1 MKLISQLFGD
11 RQMIANATGCSSIY
25 SASIPS
31 TPYTK
36 NEKGQGP
43 VFKNSLFEDFCEF
56 GLGMALGNKKM
67 KERVAKLLQEMID
80 SDKTSAEYKALAQ
93 EWIDNKDDA
102 EKTKEIA
109 PKLRACIAES
119 AAKGCPICKELQTL
133 DHYLVK
139 RSQWII
145 GGDGASYDIGYGGL
159 DHVIA
164 SGEDVNILVLDTEVY
179 SNTGGQA
186 SKATPLGA
194 IAQ

>member
-43 VFKNSLFEDFCEF
+43 VFNNSLFEDFCEF

-80 SDKTSAEYKALAQ
+80 GETACDDAEYKALAQ
-93 EWIDNKDDA
+93 EWIANKDDA

-109 PKLRACIAES
+109 P
-119 AAKGCPICKELQTL
+119 
-133 DHYLVK
+133 
-139 RSQWII
+139 
-145 GGDGASYDIGYGGL
+145 
-159 DHVIA
+159 
-164 SGEDVNILVLDTEVY
+164 
-179 SNTGGQA
+179 
-186 SKATPLGA
+186 
-194 IAQ
+194 

>member
-43 VFKNSLFEDFCEF
+43 VFNRSALPLRSSKNSLFEDFCEF

-80 SDKTSAEYKALAQ
+80 GRSTSGRLPEQ
-93 EWIDNKDDA
+93 ECQ
-102 EKTKEIA
+102 
-109 PKLRACIAES
+109 RRVQGS
-119 AAKGCPICKELQTL
+119 
-133 DHYLVK
+133 
-139 RSQWII
+139 RS
-145 GGDGASYDIGYGGL
+145 GVD
-159 DHVIA
+159 
-164 SGEDVNILVLDTEVY
+164 
-179 SNTGGQA
+179 
-186 SKATPLGA
+186 
-194 IAQ
+194 

>member
-43 VFKNSLFEDFCEF
+43 CFNNSLFEDFCEF

-67 KERVAKLLQEMID
+67 KERVAKLLQEACENPN
-80 SDKTSAEYKALAQ
+80 TSEEYKALAK
-93 EWIDNKDDA
+93 EWIENKDDA
-102 EKTKEIA
+102 DKTKEIA
-109 PKLRACIAES
+109 PKLRAAIR
-119 AAKGCPICKELQTL
+119 AAAAAGCPVNQELQTL

-145 GGDGASYDIGYGGL
+145 GGDGGYPPR
-159 DHVIA
+159 
-164 SGEDVNILVLDTEVY
+164 DTR
-179 SNTGGQA
+179 
-186 SKATPLGA
+186 
-194 IAQ
+194 